1 MECRDVRPLA
11 DAFVSEQLLVET
23 MEGVVAHLAR
33 CPACRAEVDGLR
45 RLRVATRSAFA
56 NAPHLDAR
64 PEFLSSL
71 RTRLQADAARRAP
84 AGFTRRAWLASAAG
98 VAMAVAAGAAWRQ
111 WVARSLTSLMHAAVD
126 DHRFCPRQL
135 SEAPI
140 TLAEA
145 ARRYDAALAALQT
158 VEPAVTALDGS
169 ALRIVERHSCA
180 FNGERFAHLALRY
193 KDQLVS
199 LLVGEAAES
208 EPGVWHLGPADDG
221 TVSSWPATD
230 GLHVAAFRGSRHVA
244 FVVSALDQTDVEAV
258 GRAMAGPVTRALA
271 QA

>member
-11 DAFVSEQLLVET
+11 DAFLSEQLLVET

-33 CPACRAEVDGLR
+33 CSACRAELEGLR
-45 RLRVATRSAFA
+45 RLRAATRSAFA
-56 NAPHLDAR
+56 NASSLDAR
-64 PEFLSSL
+64 PEFLSAL
-71 RTRLQADAARRAP
+71 RARLQADAEHGAR
-84 AGFTRRAWLASAAG
+84 AGITRRAWLATAAS
-98 VAMAVAAGAAWRQ
+98 VAAALAVGAAWRE
-111 WVARSLTSLMHAAVD
+111 WAARSLTALMHAAVD
-126 DHRFCPRQL
+126 DHRFCPRKL

-145 ARRYDAALAALQT
+145 ARRYDAALGALQT
-158 VEPAVTALDGS
+158 VEPLVTELDGS
-169 ALRIVERHSCA
+169 ALHIVERHSCA
-180 FNGERFAHLALRY
+180 FNGERFAHLALLY

-199 LLVGEAAES
+199 VLVAEAAES
-208 EPGVWHLGPADDG
+208 GASVWHLGPADDG
-221 TVSSWPATD
+221 TVSSFPATD

-244 FVVSALDQTDVEAV
+244 FVVSALEQSDVEAV

>member
-1 MECRDVRPLA
+1 MECRDVRPLT
-11 DAFVSEQLLVET
+11 DAFLSEQLQVET

-33 CPACRAEVDGLR
+33 CSACRAEVNGVR
-45 RLRVATRSAFA
+45 RLRAATRSAFG
-56 NAPHLDAR
+56 NAPGLDAR

-84 AGFTRRAWLASAAG
+84 AGLTRRAWLASAAS
-98 VAMAVAAGAAWRQ
+98 VAAAIATGIAWRQ
-111 WVARSLTSLMHAAVD
+111 WAARSFAALVQAAVD
-126 DHRFCPRQL
+126 DHRFCPRKL

-145 ARRYDAALAALQT
+145 ARLYDAALGTLQT
-158 VEPAVTALDGS
+158 VEPSVTELDGS
-169 ALRIVERHSCA
+169 TLHVIERHSCA
-180 FNGERFAHLALRY
+180 FNGERFAHLALLY
-193 KDQLVS
+193 KDRVVS
-199 LLVGEAAES
+199 LLVAEAAES
-208 EPGVWHLGPADDG
+208 GAGVWHLGPADDG
-221 TVSSWPATD
+221 TVSPFPATD

-244 FVVSALDQTDVEAV
+244 FVVSALEQNEVEAV